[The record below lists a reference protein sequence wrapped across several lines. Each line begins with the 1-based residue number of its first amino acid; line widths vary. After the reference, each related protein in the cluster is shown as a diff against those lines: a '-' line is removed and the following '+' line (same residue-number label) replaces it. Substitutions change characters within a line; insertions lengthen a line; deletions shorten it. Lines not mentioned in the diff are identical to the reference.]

1 MNKLMKRLKRL
12 NFQSGKINQPM
23 FSGYSIDPILQSKE
37 EMDIKEDGA
46 ESTDA
51 SLLEALL
58 S

>member
-23 FSGYSIDPILQSKE
+23 FSGYNVDPILEPKE
-37 EMDIKEDGA
+37 EKENNEDGA

>member
-1 MNKLMKRLKRL
+1 MKRLKRL

-23 FSGYSIDPILQSKE
+23 FSGYNVDPILEPKE
-37 EMDIKEDGA
+37 EKENNEDGA